1 MQNTIRI
8 LMICNIYNLNLFSL
22 AFLAFLAVDRI
33 FDLLVITPLAERSLG
48 RLFVQ
53 NVPANSAVR
62 KFTKVFLAVS
72 RLGVARLDSQGYTAR
87 SEIDPS
93 VDKST
98 ENRREDMGRLGIN
111 SSTPLWIR
119 RRRCTGR

>member
-22 AFLAFLAVDRI
+22 AFLAFLTVDRI

>member
-8 LMICNIYNLNLFSL
+8 LMICNIYNFNLFSL
-22 AFLAFLAVDRI
+22 AVLAVLAVDRI
-33 FDLLVITPLAERSLG
+33 FDLLVITPLAERSIG
-48 RLFVQ
+48 RLFLL

>member
-1 MQNTIRI
+1 
-8 LMICNIYNLNLFSL
+8 MICNIYNFNLFSL
-22 AFLAFLAVDRI
+22 AFLAVLAVLAVDRI
-33 FDLLVITPLAERSLG
+33 FDLLVITPLAERSIG
-48 RLFVQ
+48 RLFLL